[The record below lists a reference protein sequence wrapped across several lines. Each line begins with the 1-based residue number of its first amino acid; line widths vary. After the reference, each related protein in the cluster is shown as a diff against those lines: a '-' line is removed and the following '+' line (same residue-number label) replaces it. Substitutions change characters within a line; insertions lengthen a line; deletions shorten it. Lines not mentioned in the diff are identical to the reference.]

1 MDNRGYLCPV
11 NPQHIEDTM
20 NRIDRLQGRQ
30 VGIIGMA
37 RSGVAAARLVQEL
50 GGKPFVSDILPASKL
65 GDVIT
70 ALEKTNIPFECG
82 VHSDTLLQSD
92 YLVCSPGV
100 PSSLDILRRATETG
114 IPIFSEI
121 ELAYWVC
128 RGRVLAITG
137 SNGKTTTTTLLGEI
151 CKASGRPTVVGGN
164 IGTPFSAIARD
175 IPEDGLAVV
184 EVSSFQ
190 LERIEQFAPYVG
202 ILLNLTPDH
211 LDRYQ
216 SFDSYCDAKYKMFEN
231 QTAEHYA
238 LLNADDPVISRRSFP
253 YQGQHLS
260 FSIDHGTD
268 SGQPRD
274 GVFQRGRR
282 LIGRLAGEEIDIMD
296 VDDIRIPGP
305 HNLSNAA
312 AASAAALICGISP
325 QVIAAVLK
333 EFAGVEHRLEFV
345 NTIGGVNFVND
356 SKGTNVDAVVVALK
370 SMAGKVNLIA
380 GGRDKAGDFSQLL
393 PEAVGKVN
401 HMILLGEA
409 KDKIFEQVGRHIP
422 VVMASTMADAVKK
435 AFDLSHP
442 GDTVLLSPGCAS
454 FDMYKNFEERG
465 RDFKQLVSKL
475 KNGKGNGAPVE
486 V

>member
-1 MDNRGYLCPV
+1 MRSI

-37 RSGVAAARLVQEL
+37 RSGIAAAQLVQQL
-50 GGKPFVSDILPASKL
+50 GGKPYVSDILNIEKL
-65 GDVIT
+65 EEVIPT
-70 ALEKTNIPFECG
+70 LEQNNIPYEYG
-82 VHSDTLLQSD
+82 GHSEKLLESD
-92 YLVCSPGV
+92 YLICSPGV
-100 PSSLDILRRATETG
+100 PASLDILHEATVAG

-164 IGTPFSAIARD
+164 IGTPFSQIARD
-175 IPEDGLAVV
+175 IPENGLAVI

-211 LDRYQ
+211 LDRYE
-216 SFDSYCDAKYKMFEN
+216 SFEKYCDAKYKMFEN

-238 LLNADDPVISRRSFP
+238 VINADDPVISSREFTYSSN
-253 YQGQHLS
+253 HVS
-260 FSIDHGTD
+260 FSIDESSDRGRTL
-268 SGQPRD
+268 G
-274 GVFQRGRR
+274 GVFQRGKR
-282 LIGRLAGEEIDIMD
+282 LVGNLAGGETDILDIDKIC
-296 VDDIRIPGP
+296 IPGP
-305 HNLSNAA
+305 HNHSNAA
-312 AASAAALICGISP
+312 AACAAALICGIKP
-325 QVIAAVLK
+325 DVIASVL
-333 EFAGVEHRLEFV
+333 ERFAGVEHRLEHV
-345 NTIGGVNFVND
+345 TNIGGVDFIND

-370 SMAGKVNLIA
+370 SIPRGINLIA
-380 GGRDKAGDFSQLL
+380 GGRDKAGDFTQLL
-393 PEAVGKVN
+393 PEAVGKVE
-401 HMILLGEA
+401 HMILIGEA
-409 KDKIFEQVGRHIP
+409 KDIIFEQVGRQIP
-422 VVMASTMADAVKK
+422 VVMASSMADAVKK

-454 FDMYKNFEERG
+454 FDMYRNFEERG
-465 RDFKQLVSKL
+465 EDFKYLIGKL
-475 KNGKGNGAPVE
+475 KNGKGNGATVE